1 MGCKECEERR
11 RKLREAILRGKI
23 AEAAGHALKGA
34 AEMVGARPAATA
46 EFPVSDIL
54 WTEGPEVEAEQVD
67 APKAKA
73 RKGR

>member
-11 RKLREAILRGKI
+11 RKLRQAILRGKI
-23 AEAAGHALKGA
+23 AEAAGHAVKGV
-34 AEMVGARPAATA
+34 AEMVGAKPAATA

-54 WTEGPEVEAEQVD
+54 WDDPELEAAQSD

-73 RKGR
+73 RKNR